1 MAARKS
7 WRGPSVHAE
16 LQSLG
21 LRSYTTSARAV
32 FKHEAVNRLYREE
45 LPSLFRILVRDQG
58 STLDRDD
65 PALFDKELDQ
75 LLREY
80 GPLIWPGEGSRNHL
94 LTARFGTPYESDLV
108 YPRDSTVLK
117 SRLRRNILVK
127 KIIHGVD
134 YQAQMENAG
143 GSESP
148 AFTTAKASSQTTPM
162 RTLRRTFNEDT
173 HTNDHPSLDDSVMG
187 ATRRQQTIMET
198 DSSYIGFSH
207 VQLRLYRKIKLGFS
221 GTNGPVFAFGSMLLK
236 LDGTT
241 SHDCFHRVC
250 ERISTDCNLMVFHF
264 PEDMYQAGSIRL
276 DRGSADSDATFQRVL
291 SIFRNARKFPGDPQ
305 YRSLEVEVGLDFDD
319 NVQGTITT
327 PTRDG
332 SSSPLSSAPS
342 SPRDSSLGLNSL
354 GGPRS
359 PRSVMRER
367 SVASRTAPIPL
378 DFECFSHFSNG
389 SGHYYSAPKLYARG
403 IWIGYLSPE
412 SQKNSYRGLPS
423 FRELQANFRDMSLPF
438 PPSTLGS
445 SGMNRDAVCRGCFGA
460 QSGLFTLREMAFV
473 KDRSLA
479 IMPLDGNEEMGMFCI
494 LISQP
499 MDRSTKHL
507 QVWRPYEVGNGGDG
521 LKFSNS
527 FALLTLRYTGL
538 DIGTIET
545 IRATLHSPGK
555 SNLVSRSG
563 TNTFTFQAPMKTLS
577 AQVVNQE
584 DDTDGPLLSDK
595 PRAARK
601 RKPRAP
607 IERKPSKSKRNKTG
621 TSALRLS
628 ISQDALRSLETPL
641 VDQEKELQAAGPP
654 NSTKE
659 QPALIANIQLAQK
672 IPTVVESQASL
683 SRETPFV
690 VSAIPQNQP
699 ILIGNNETMQKVQK
713 VVELQASLNREAPPV
728 VTAINL
734 TDEQAQNINI
744 VWTVDVD
751 GAACDFS
758 LTMAECHSF
767 SKMLGVLRDM
777 VQSFPDVAAILENAN
792 MWLLTYMGP
801 KGAKKTQ
808 LGRKGTEVAFNRMR
822 DDLAKTSSTVGGTLD
837 VELRAV

>member
-319 NVQGTITT
+319 NVQG
-327 PTRDG
+327 
-332 SSSPLSSAPS
+332 
-342 SPRDSSLGLNSL
+342 
-354 GGPRS
+354 
-359 PRSVMRER
+359 
-367 SVASRTAPIPL
+367 
-378 DFECFSHFSNG
+378 
-389 SGHYYSAPKLYARG
+389 
-403 IWIGYLSPE
+403 
-412 SQKNSYRGLPS
+412 
-423 FRELQANFRDMSLPF
+423 
-438 PPSTLGS
+438 S

-538 DIGTIET
+538 DI
-545 IRATLHSPGK
+545 
-555 SNLVSRSG
+555 
-563 TNTFTFQAPMKTLS
+563 APMKTLS

-751 GAACDFS
+751 GAACDFP

>member
-7 WRGPSVHAE
+7 SRGPSVHAE

-21 LRSYTTSARAV
+21 LRSYNTSARAV

-65 PALFDKELDQ
+65 PALFDKDLDQ

-80 GPLIWPGEGSRNHL
+80 GPLIWPGEGNRDHL
-94 LTARFGTPYESDLV
+94 LTARVGTPYESDLV

-117 SRLRRNILVK
+117 SRLRRNILAK
-127 KIIHGVD
+127 KIIHGVN
-134 YQAQMENAG
+134 YQAQMEKNAG

-148 AFTTAKASSQTTPM
+148 ALTTAKASSQTTPM
-162 RTLRRTFNEDT
+162 RTLRRTFNETT
-173 HTNDHPSLDDSVMG
+173 HTNDNSSSDDCVMR
-187 ATRRQQTIMET
+187 APKRQQVIMET
-198 DSSYIGFSH
+198 HSSYIGFSH
-207 VQLRLYRKIKLGFS
+207 VQLRLYRKTKLS
-221 GTNGPVFAFGSMLLK
+221 SAGTNGPVLAFGSMFLK

-250 ERISTDCNLMVFHF
+250 ERISTDCNFMVFHF

-291 SIFRNARKFPGDPQ
+291 SIFRTARKFPGDPQ

-342 SPRDSSLGLNSL
+342 SPSDLSLGLTSL
-354 GGPRS
+354 GGACL

-412 SQKNSYRGLPS
+412 SQKKSYRGLPS

-438 PPSTLGS
+438 PASKQGN

-473 KDRSLA
+473 KDRSLV

-507 QVWRPYEVGNGGDG
+507 QVWRPYEVGDGGDG
-521 LKFSNS
+521 LKFSNT
-527 FALLTLRYTGL
+527 FALLTLRYTGS

-545 IRATLHSPGK
+545 IRATLHSPGN
-555 SNLVSRSG
+555 SNLVSR
-563 TNTFTFQAPMKTLS
+563 
-577 AQVVNQE
+577 
-584 DDTDGPLLSDK
+584 
-595 PRAARK
+595 
-601 RKPRAP
+601 
-607 IERKPSKSKRNKTG
+607 
-621 TSALRLS
+621 
-628 ISQDALRSLETPL
+628 DALRSLETPL
-641 VDQEKELQAAGPP
+641 VNQEKELQAASPP
-654 NSTKE
+654 NPTEE
-659 QPALIANIQLAQK
+659 QPALIAEIQLAQE
-672 IPTVVESQASL
+672 IPAVVKSQASLNREAPHVVPAILQDQLSLIANNETMQKVPAVVESQASL
-683 SRETPFV
+683 NQEAPHV
-690 VSAIPQNQP
+690 VPAILQDQLS
-699 ILIGNNETMQKVQK
+699 LIANNETMQKVPA

-751 GAACDFS
+751 GAACDFP

-767 SKMLGVLRDM
+767 SEMLGVLRNM
-777 VQSFPDVAAILENAN
+777 VQSFPAVAAILENAN